1 MQRPS
6 YYQEEVVLGLV
17 WKQFFNY
24 GSLQR
29 RPSYGLLLLATA
41 SQSISAHFQKK
52 MLGNIL
58 VFWSKVLQIIR

>member
-24 GSLQR
+24 GGLQR
-29 RPSYGLLLLATA
+29 RPSCCLRLLATA
-41 SQSISAHFQKK
+41 SQSINVHFQMK

-58 VFWSKVLQIIR
+58 VFWSKVL